1 MFTLHS
7 CTAPYWQFKP
17 TKIMGYTRPKTTT
30 RDMLVAAPLPNHGKT
45 YTVIPHKD
53 VIDVTKTLLDNSGF
67 TITKELYRANM
78 NAKVA
83 QGVYHLASDEDEEM
97 GMMFAWTNS
106 YDKSTRFQ
114 CAVGAF
120 VNVCSNGMLCGDM
133 ANYARKHTGK
143 ADHDIHTQISSQIKS
158 ANKYYTKLIQDKD
171 QMRKIFLPK
180 KQQAELVGRLFLDE
194 EIIDASQVS
203 VIKAEMKEPSYNY
216 HAYLNN
222 AWTFYN
228 HVTHSFKKSHPRTWM
243 SDQVKFHEFMTAELL
258 SQSGL
263 HQMDK
268 NWIDE
273 NGNGHVTD
281 GVYGSAGTYSQ
292 AIMRSD
298 FDVDFDA
305 DMEAQD
311 YDSFEEFKI

>member
-1 MFTLHS
+1 
-7 CTAPYWQFKP
+7 
-17 TKIMGYTRPKTTT
+17 MGYTRPTTIT
-30 RDMLVAAPLPNHGKT
+30 QDLLVSAPLPSHGKT

-53 VIDVTKTLLDNSGF
+53 VIETTKTLLDISGF

-78 NAKVA
+78 NARVA
-83 QGVYHLASDEDEEM
+83 QGVYHLASDEDPEM

-143 ADHDIHTQISSQIKS
+143 ADHDIHTQLSSQIKS
-158 ANKYYTKLIQDKD
+158 ANKYYTKLIQDKNE
-171 QMRKIFLPK
+171 MRKIFLSK
-180 KQQAELVGRLFLDE
+180 KEQAELVGRLFLDN

-203 VIKAEMKEPSYNY
+203 CIKTEMKEPSFDYN
-216 HAYLNN
+216 ADLNN

-258 SQSGL
+258 SQAGL
-263 HQMDK
+263 HEMDK
-268 NWIDE
+268 NWNGYVAPPE
-273 NGNGHVTD
+273 ND
-281 GVYGSAGTYSQ
+281 FMLGS
-292 AIMRSD
+292 
-298 FDVDFDA
+298 DFDA

-311 YDSFEEFKI
+311 EIFGEFKI

>member
-1 MFTLHS
+1 
-7 CTAPYWQFKP
+7 
-17 TKIMGYTRPKTTT
+17 MGYTRPTTTT
-30 RDMLVAAPLPNHGKT
+30 RDFLVAAPLPSHGKT

-53 VIDVTKTLLDNSGF
+53 VIDVTKTLLDKSGF
-67 TITKELYRANM
+67 IITKELYRANM

-83 QGVYHLASDEDEEM
+83 QGVYHLASTEDEEM

-171 QMRKIFLPK
+171 NMRKIFLPK

-203 VIKAEMKEPSYNY
+203 IIKAEMKDPSYNY
-216 HAYLNN
+216 NADLNN

-258 SQSGL
+258 SQVGL
-263 HQMDK
+263 HQMDV
-268 NWIDE
+268 NQIDK
-273 NGNGHVTD
+273 NGNGVW
-281 GVYGSAGTYSQ
+281 SQ
-292 AIMRSD
+292 AKEMGIE
-298 FDVDFDA
+298 FNA

-311 YDSFEEFKI
+311 YDTFEEFKI

>member
-1 MFTLHS
+1 
-7 CTAPYWQFKP
+7 
-17 TKIMGYTRPKTTT
+17 MGYTRPTTT
-30 RDMLVAAPLPNHGKT
+30 TKDFLVAAPLPSHGKT

-53 VIDVTKTLLDNSGF
+53 VIDVTKTLLDKSGF

-83 QGVYHLASDEDEEM
+83 QGVYHLASNEDEEM

-158 ANKYYTKLIQDKD
+158 ANKYYTKLIDDKNN
-171 QMRKIFLPK
+171 MRKIFLPK
-180 KQQAELVGRLFLDE
+180 KSQAELVGRLFLDE

-203 VIKAEMKEPSYNY
+203 CIKAEMKDPSYNY
-216 HAYLNN
+216 GADLNN

-258 SQSGL
+258 SQSLL
-263 HQMDK
+263 HNTDK
-268 NWIDE
+268 NFKYP
-273 NGNGHVTD
+273 NGDGYVQPNDDFLED
-281 GVYGSAGTYSQ
+281 GVYDQ
-292 AIMRSD
+292 AIMTGS
-298 FDVDFDA
+298 DFDA

>member
-1 MFTLHS
+1 MGTELRAHL
-7 CTAPYWQFKP
+7 KP
-17 TKIMGYTRPKTTT
+17 TKIMGYTRPTTTT
-30 RDMLVAAPLPNHGKT
+30 RDFLVAAPLPSHGKT

-53 VIDVTKTLLDNSGF
+53 VIDVTKTLLDKSGF
-67 TITKELYRANM
+67 IITKELYRANM

-83 QGVYHLASDEDEEM
+83 QGVYHLASTEDEEM

-171 QMRKIFLPK
+171 NMRKIFLPK

-203 VIKAEMKEPSYNY
+203 IIKAEMKDPSYNY
-216 HAYLNN
+216 NADLNN

-228 HVTHSFKKSHPRTWM
+228 HVTHAFKKSHPRTWM

-258 SQSGL
+258 SQVGL
-263 HQMDK
+263 HQMDV
-268 NWIDE
+268 NQIDK
-273 NGNGHVTD
+273 NGNGVW
-281 GVYGSAGTYSQ
+281 SQ
-292 AIMRSD
+292 AKEMGIE
-298 FDVDFDA
+298 FNA

-311 YDSFEEFKI
+311 YDTFEEFKI

>member
-1 MFTLHS
+1 
-7 CTAPYWQFKP
+7 
-17 TKIMGYTRPKTTT
+17 MGYTRPTTTT
-30 RDMLVAAPLPNHGKT
+30 RDFLVAAPLPNHGKT

-83 QGVYHLASDEDEEM
+83 QGVYHLAANEDEEM

-180 KQQAELVGRLFLDE
+180 KSQAELVGRLFLDE

-203 VIKAEMKEPSYNY
+203 IIKAEMKDPSYNY
-216 HAYLNN
+216 NADLNN

-258 SQSGL
+258 SQVSL
-263 HQMDK
+263 QQTDK
-268 NWIDE
+268 NWIDNL
-273 NGNGHVTD
+273 NGYV
-281 GVYGSAGTYSQ
+281 AGEKISGE
-292 AIMRSD
+292 IW
-298 FDVDFDA
+298 A
-305 DMEAQD
+305 DLEAQD
-311 YDSFEEFKI
+311 YDTFEYSKI

>member
-1 MFTLHS
+1 
-7 CTAPYWQFKP
+7 
-17 TKIMGYTRPKTTT
+17 MGYTRPTTTT
-30 RDMLVAAPLPNHGKT
+30 RDFLVAAPLPNHGKT

-53 VIDVTKTLLDNSGF
+53 VIDVTKTLLDKSGF

-83 QGVYHLASDEDEEM
+83 QGVYHLASDQDPEM

-158 ANKYYTKLIQDKD
+158 ANKYYTKLIDDKNN
-171 QMRKIFLPK
+171 MRKIFLPK

-203 VIKAEMKEPSYNY
+203 IIKAEMKEPSYHY
-216 HAYLNN
+216 SSDLNN

-228 HVTHSFKKSHPRTWM
+228 HVTHAFKKSHPRTWM

-258 SQSGL
+258 SQVGL

-268 NWIDE
+268 NWVDE
-273 NGNGHVTD
+273 NGNGHVSD
-281 GVYGSAGTYSQ
+281 GTYGSAGVLSQ
-292 AIMRSD
+292 AIMTGSD
-298 FDVDFDA
+298 WDA

-311 YDSFEEFKI
+311 YDTFEEFKI

>member
-1 MFTLHS
+1 
-7 CTAPYWQFKP
+7 
-17 TKIMGYTRPKTTT
+17 MGYTRPTTTT
-30 RDMLVAAPLPNHGKT
+30 RDFLVAAPLPSHGKT

-67 TITKELYRANM
+67 IITKELYRANM

-83 QGVYHLASDEDEEM
+83 QGVYHLASNEDEEM

-143 ADHDIHTQISSQIKS
+143 ADHDIHTQINSQIKS
-158 ANKYYTKLIQDKD
+158 ANKYYTKLIQDKN

-203 VIKAEMKEPSYNY
+203 IIKAEMKDPSYNY
-216 HAYLNN
+216 NSDINN

-228 HVTHSFKKSHPRTWM
+228 HVTHAFKKSHPRTWM

-258 SQSGL
+258 SQSKL
-263 HQMDK
+263 TSMDK
-268 NWIDE
+268 NWIDV
-273 NGNGHVTD
+273 NGDGHIP
-281 GVYGSAGTYSQ
+281 GPQSAGVYSQ
-292 AIMRSD
+292 AVMTGS
-298 FDVDFDA
+298 DFDA

-311 YDSFEEFKI
+311 YDTFEEWKI

>member
-1 MFTLHS
+1 
-7 CTAPYWQFKP
+7 
-17 TKIMGYTRPKTTT
+17 MGYTRPTTT
-30 RDMLVAAPLPNHGKT
+30 TKDFLVAAPLPNHGKT

-53 VIDVTKTLLDNSGF
+53 VIDVTKTLLGNNGF
-67 TITKELYRANM
+67 RITKELYRANM

-83 QGVYHLASDEDEEM
+83 QGVYHLASDKDEEM

-143 ADHDIHTQISSQIKS
+143 ADHDIHAQISSQIKS
-158 ANKYYTKLIQDKD
+158 ANKYYTKLIDDKN

-180 KQQAELVGRLFLDE
+180 KQQAELVGSLFLDE

-203 VIKAEMKEPSYNY
+203 CIKAEMKEPSYDY
-216 HAYLNN
+216 KADLNN

-228 HVTHSFKKSHPRTWM
+228 HVTHAFKKSHPRTWM

-263 HQMDK
+263 HEMDK
-268 NWIDE
+268 NWIDA
-273 NGNGHVTD
+273 NGNGHINND
-281 GVYGSAGTYSQ
+281 GMYQSIMTGS
-292 AIMRSD
+292 D
-298 FDVDFDA
+298 WDA

-311 YDSFEEFKI
+311 YDTFDEFKI

>member
-1 MFTLHS
+1 
-7 CTAPYWQFKP
+7 
-17 TKIMGYTRPKTTT
+17 MGYTRPTTTT
-30 RDMLVAAPLPNHGKT
+30 RDFLVAAPLPNHGKT

-78 NAKVA
+78 DAKVA
-83 QGVYHLASDEDEEM
+83 QGVYHLASDQDEEM

-158 ANKYYTKLIQDKD
+158 SNKYYTKLIDDKNKI
-171 QMRKIFLPK
+171 RSIFLPK

-203 VIKAEMKEPSYNY
+203 CIKAEMKDPSYNY
-216 HAYLNN
+216 HASLNN

-258 SQSGL
+258 SQSAL

-268 NWIDE
+268 NWIDK
-273 NGNGHVTD
+273 NGNGHITD
-281 GVYGSAGTYSQ
+281 LAGVYSY
-292 AIMRSD
+292 AISGNE
-298 FDVDFDA
+298 FDA
-305 DMEAQD
+305 DMQAQD
-311 YDSFEEFKI
+311 YDTFEEFKI

>member
-1 MFTLHS
+1 
-7 CTAPYWQFKP
+7 
-17 TKIMGYTRPKTTT
+17 MGYTRPTTTT
-30 RDMLVAAPLPNHGKT
+30 RDFLVAAPLPSHGKT

-53 VIDVTKTLLDNSGF
+53 VIETTKTLLDNNGF
-67 TITKELYRANM
+67 RITKELYRANV

-83 QGVYHLASDEDEEM
+83 QGIYHLASTKDEEM

-158 ANKYYTKLIQDKD
+158 ANKYYTKLIQDKN

-180 KQQAELVGRLFLDE
+180 KSQAELVGRLFLDE

-203 VIKAEMKEPSYNY
+203 IIKAEIKDPSYNY
-216 HAYLNN
+216 NADLNN

-268 NWIDE
+268 NWVDK
-273 NGNGHVTD
+273 NGNGHISEEF
-281 GVYGSAGTYSQ
+281 GVVFGNEDAAGVYSQ
-292 AIMRSD
+292 AIMTGS
-298 FDVDFDA
+298 DFDA

-311 YDSFEEFKI
+311 YDTFDEFKI

>member
-1 MFTLHS
+1 
-7 CTAPYWQFKP
+7 
-17 TKIMGYTRPKTTT
+17 MGYTRPRKTTK
-30 RDMLVAAPLPNHGKT
+30 DFLVAAPLPNHGKT

-53 VIDVTKTLLDNSGF
+53 VIETTKALLDNNGF
-67 TITKELYRANM
+67 RITKELYRANM

-83 QGVYHLASDEDEEM
+83 QGVYHLASTKDEEM

-143 ADHDIHTQISSQIKS
+143 ADHDIHAQISSQIKS
-158 ANKYYTKLIQDKD
+158 ADKYFDKLIDDKN

-203 VIKAEMKEPSYNY
+203 VIKAEMKDPSYHY
-216 HAYLNN
+216 SADLNN

-263 HQMDK
+263 HQIDK
-268 NWIDE
+268 NWIDA

-281 GVYGSAGTYSQ
+281 GVYGSAGVLSQ
-292 AIMRSD
+292 AIMTGSD
-298 FDVDFDA
+298 WDA
-305 DMEAQD
+305 DLEAQD
-311 YDSFEEFKI
+311 YDTFEEFKI

>member
-1 MFTLHS
+1 
-7 CTAPYWQFKP
+7 
-17 TKIMGYTRPKTTT
+17 MGYTRPTTIT
-30 RDMLVAAPLPNHGKT
+30 QDLLVSAPLPNHGKT

-53 VIDVTKTLLDNSGF
+53 VIETTKTLLDISGF

-78 NAKVA
+78 NARVA
-83 QGVYHLASDEDEEM
+83 QGTYHLASDEDPEM

-158 ANKYYTKLIQDKD
+158 ANKYYTKLIQDKNH
-171 QMRKIFLPK
+171 MKKIFLSK
-180 KQQAELVGRLFLDE
+180 KEQAELVGRLFLDN

-203 VIKAEMKEPSYNY
+203 CIKAEMKDPSYNY
-216 HAYLNN
+216 NADLNN

-263 HQMDK
+263 HQIDK
-268 NWIDE
+268 NWIDKS
-273 NGNGHVTD
+273 GNGHID
-281 GVYGSAGTYSQ
+281 GTYGSAGVYSQ
-292 AIMRSD
+292 AIMTGSD
-298 FDVDFDA
+298 WDA
-305 DMEAQD
+305 DMEAQE
-311 YDSFEEFKI
+311 YDDFQEFKI

>member
-1 MFTLHS
+1 
-7 CTAPYWQFKP
+7 
-17 TKIMGYTRPKTTT
+17 MGYTRPTTTT
-30 RDMLVAAPLPNHGKT
+30 RDFLVAAPLPSHGKT

-53 VIDVTKTLLDNSGF
+53 VIDVTKTLLDKSGF
-67 TITKELYRANM
+67 IITKELYRANM

-83 QGVYHLASDEDEEM
+83 QGVYHLASTEDEEM

-158 ANKYYTKLIQDKD
+158 ANKYYTKLIQDKEN
-171 QMRKIFLPK
+171 MRKIFLPK

-203 VIKAEMKEPSYNY
+203 CIKAEMKEPSYDY
-216 HAYLNN
+216 KADLNN

-228 HVTHSFKKSHPRTWM
+228 HVTHAFKKSHPRTWM

-268 NWIDE
+268 NWTDK
-273 NGNGHVTD
+273 NGNGIIGEEFD
-281 GVYGSAGTYSQ
+281 GVFGNQDAAGVYSNV
-292 AIMRSD
+292 IKGSD
-298 FDVDFDA
+298 FNA
-305 DMEAQD
+305 DMEAQE
-311 YDSFEEFKI
+311 YDAFEEFKI

>member
-1 MFTLHS
+1 
-7 CTAPYWQFKP
+7 
-17 TKIMGYTRPKTTT
+17 MGYTRPRKTTK
-30 RDMLVAAPLPNHGKT
+30 DFLVAAPLPNHGKT

-53 VIDVTKTLLDNSGF
+53 VIETTKTLLDNNGF
-67 TITKELYRANM
+67 RITKELYRANM

-83 QGVYHLASDEDEEM
+83 QGVYHLASTKDEEM

-158 ANKYYTKLIQDKD
+158 ADKYFDKLIDDKNN
-171 QMRKIFLPK
+171 MRKIFLPK

-203 VIKAEMKEPSYNY
+203 VIKAEMKDPSYHY
-216 HAYLNN
+216 SADLNN

-263 HQMDK
+263 HKMDK
-268 NWIDE
+268 NWIDA

-281 GVYGSAGTYSQ
+281 GVYGSAGVLSQ
-292 AIMRSD
+292 AIMTGSD
-298 FDVDFDA
+298 WDA
-305 DMEAQD
+305 DLEAQD
-311 YDSFEEFKI
+311 YDTFEEFKI

>member
-1 MFTLHS
+1 
-7 CTAPYWQFKP
+7 
-17 TKIMGYTRPKTTT
+17 MGYTRPTTTT
-30 RDMLVAAPLPNHGKT
+30 RDFLVAAPLPSHGKT

-53 VIDVTKTLLDNSGF
+53 VIETTKTLLDISGF
-67 TITKELYRANM
+67 TITKELYRANI

-83 QGVYHLASDEDEEM
+83 QGVYHLASDEDPEM

-171 QMRKIFLPK
+171 QMRKIFLPRK
-180 KQQAELVGRLFLDE
+180 SQAELVGRLFLDE

-203 VIKAEMKEPSYNY
+203 CIKAEMKDPSYNY
-216 HAYLNN
+216 NADLNN

-258 SQSGL
+258 SQASL
-263 HQMDK
+263 HERD
-268 NWIDE
+268 
-273 NGNGHVTD
+273 NGWTVD
-281 GVYGSAGTYSQ
+281 GYKVPHSVNASEVYNYAVAGS
-292 AIMRSD
+292 
-298 FDVDFDA
+298 DFDA
-305 DMEAQD
+305 DIEAQD
-311 YDSFEEFKI
+311 YDTFEEFKI

>member
-1 MFTLHS
+1 
-7 CTAPYWQFKP
+7 
-17 TKIMGYTRPKTTT
+17 MGS
-30 RDMLVAAPLPNHGKT
+30 LCGLAGKT
-45 YTVIPHKD
+45 YTVVSHKS
-53 VIDVTKTLLDNSGF
+53 VIDNTLQLLADSGF
-67 TITKELYRANM
+67 TVQRQIYRANM
-78 NAKVA
+78 NANVA
-83 QGVYHLASDEDEEM
+83 QGIYHIYPTQTTDQQIVTENEL

-171 QMRKIFLPK
+171 NMRKIFLPK

-203 VIKAEMKEPSYNY
+203 IIKAEMKDPSYHY
-216 HAYLNN
+216 SADLNN

-258 SQSGL
+258 SQAGL
-263 HQMDK
+263 TSMDQ
-268 NWIDE
+268 NWTDKD
-273 NGNGHVTD
+273 GNGHID
-281 GVYGSAGTYSQ
+281 GTYGSAGVYSQ
-292 AIMRSD
+292 AIMTGND
-298 FDVDFDA
+298 WDA

-311 YDSFEEFKI
+311 YDTFDEFKI

>member
-1 MFTLHS
+1 
-7 CTAPYWQFKP
+7 
-17 TKIMGYTRPKTTT
+17 MGYTRPTTTT

-53 VIDVTKTLLDNSGF
+53 VIDITKTLLGNNGF
-67 TITKELYRANM
+67 RITKELYRANM

-83 QGVYHLASDEDEEM
+83 QGVYHLASDQDQEM

-158 ANKYYTKLIQDKD
+158 ANKYFDKLIDDKNK
-171 QMRKIFLPK
+171 MRQVFLPK

-203 VIKAEMKEPSYNY
+203 VIKAEMKDPSYHY
-216 HAYLNN
+216 SADLNN

-258 SQSGL
+258 SQVGL
-263 HQMDK
+263 HKRDTTW
-268 NWIDE
+268 N
-273 NGNGHVTD
+273 TD
-281 GVYGSAGTYSQ
+281 GTYTLPDSIDGAGVFSRAIKGS
-292 AIMRSD
+292 
-298 FDVDFDA
+298 DFDA

-311 YDSFEEFKI
+311 YDTFEEFKI

>member
-1 MFTLHS
+1 
-7 CTAPYWQFKP
+7 
-17 TKIMGYTRPKTTT
+17 MGYTRPTTTT

-83 QGVYHLASDEDEEM
+83 QGVYHLASDQDPEM

-158 ANKYYTKLIQDKD
+158 ANKYYTKLINDKNE
-171 QMRKIFLPK
+171 MRKIFLPK
-180 KQQAELVGRLFLDE
+180 KDQAELVGRLFLDE

-203 VIKAEMKEPSYNY
+203 CIKAEMKEPSYDY
-216 HAYLNN
+216 KADLNN

-228 HVTHSFKKSHPRTWM
+228 HITHALKRSHPRTWM

-258 SQSGL
+258 SQAALKKQDTS
-263 HQMDK
+263 
-268 NWIDE
+268 WP
-273 NGNGHVTD
+273 
-281 GVYGSAGTYSQ
+281 
-292 AIMRSD
+292 
-298 FDVDFDA
+298 VDFIA
-305 DMEAQD
+305 DMEAQE
-311 YDSFEEFKI
+311 YDTFEEFKI

>member
-1 MFTLHS
+1 
-7 CTAPYWQFKP
+7 
-17 TKIMGYTRPKTTT
+17 MGYTRPTTMT
-30 RDMLVAAPLPNHGKT
+30 QDLLVSAPLPSHGKT

-53 VIDVTKTLLDNSGF
+53 VIETTKTLLNISGF

-83 QGVYHLASDEDEEM
+83 QGVYHLASDEDPEM

-171 QMRKIFLPK
+171 NMRKIFLPK
-180 KQQAELVGRLFLDE
+180 KQQAELVGRLLLDE

-203 VIKAEMKEPSYNY
+203 IIKAEMKDPSYDYN
-216 HAYLNN
+216 ADLNN

-263 HQMDK
+263 HEMDK
-268 NWIDE
+268 NW
-273 NGNGHVTD
+273 NGYIAPPLD
-281 GVYGSAGTYSQ
+281 GADVYSNVISE
-292 AIMRSD
+292 S
-298 FDVDFDA
+298 DFDA
-305 DMEAQD
+305 DEEAQD
-311 YDSFEEFKI
+311 YDTFEEFKI

>member
-1 MFTLHS
+1 
-7 CTAPYWQFKP
+7 
-17 TKIMGYTRPKTTT
+17 
-30 RDMLVAAPLPNHGKT
+30 
-45 YTVIPHKD
+45 
-53 VIDVTKTLLDNSGF
+53 
-67 TITKELYRANM
+67 M

-83 QGVYHLASDEDEEM
+83 QGVYHLASTKDEEM

-158 ANKYYTKLIQDKD
+158 ANKYFDKLIDDKNK
-171 QMRKIFLPK
+171 MRQVFLPK

-203 VIKAEMKEPSYNY
+203 VIKAEMKDPSYHY
-216 HAYLNN
+216 SADLNN

-263 HQMDK
+263 HQTDK
-268 NWIDE
+268 NWIDL
-273 NGNGHVTD
+273 NGNGHIND
-281 GVYGSAGTYSQ
+281 GTLLGS
-292 AIMRSD
+292 D
-298 FDVDFDA
+298 WDA
-305 DMEAQD
+305 DMEAQE
-311 YDSFEEFKI
+311 YDT

>member
-1 MFTLHS
+1 
-7 CTAPYWQFKP
+7 
-17 TKIMGYTRPKTTT
+17 MGYTRPTTTT
-30 RDMLVAAPLPNHGKT
+30 RDFLVAAPLPNHGKT

-53 VIDVTKTLLDNSGF
+53 VIETTKTLLDMSGF

-78 NAKVA
+78 NARVA
-83 QGVYHLASDEDEEM
+83 QGVYHLNIPNIQKVNGLVASDQDEEM

-143 ADHDIHTQISSQIKS
+143 ADHDIHTQLSSQIKS
-158 ANKYYTKLIQDKD
+158 ANKYYTKLVQDKNE
-171 QMRKIFLPK
+171 MRKIFLSK
-180 KQQAELVGRLFLDE
+180 KEQSELVGRLFLDD

-203 VIKAEMKEPSYNY
+203 CIKAEMKDPSYNY
-216 HAYLNN
+216 NADLNN

-263 HQMDK
+263 HQKDK
-268 NWIDE
+268 NWVDKD
-273 NGNGHVTD
+273 GDGHV
-281 GVYGSAGTYSQ
+281 VPNLESASVWSRAISGSN
-292 AIMRSD
+292 
-298 FDVDFDA
+298 FDA
-305 DMEAQD
+305 DMEAQE
-311 YDSFEEFKI
+311 YDTFDEFKI

>member
-1 MFTLHS
+1 
-7 CTAPYWQFKP
+7 
-17 TKIMGYTRPKTTT
+17 MGYTRPRKTTK
-30 RDMLVAAPLPNHGKT
+30 DFLVAAPLPNHGKT

-67 TITKELYRANM
+67 IITKELYRANM

-83 QGVYHLASDEDEEM
+83 QGVYHLASDQDPEM

-158 ANKYYTKLIQDKD
+158 ANKYYTKLIDDKNE
-171 QMRKIFLPK
+171 MRKLFLPK
-180 KQQAELVGRLFLDE
+180 KSQAELVGRLFLDE

-203 VIKAEMKEPSYNY
+203 IIKAEMKDPSYNY
-216 HAYLNN
+216 NADLNN

-263 HQMDK
+263 HKRDK
-268 NWIDE
+268 NWIGE
-273 NGNGHVTD
+273 NGDGHVTD
-281 GVYGSAGTYSQ
+281 GVYGSAGVLSQ
-292 AIMRSD
+292 AIMTGSD
-298 FDVDFDA
+298 WDA
-305 DMEAQD
+305 DLEAQD
-311 YDSFEEFKI
+311 YDTFEEFKI

>member
-1 MFTLHS
+1 
-7 CTAPYWQFKP
+7 
-17 TKIMGYTRPKTTT
+17 MGYTRPTTT
-30 RDMLVAAPLPNHGKT
+30 TKDFLVAAPLPNHGKT

-53 VIDVTKTLLDNSGF
+53 VIETTKTLLDKSGF

-78 NAKVA
+78 DAKVA
-83 QGVYHLASDEDEEM
+83 QGVYHLASNEDEEM

-158 ANKYYTKLIQDKD
+158 ANKYYTKLIDDKN

-180 KQQAELVGRLFLDE
+180 KSQAELVGRLFLDE

-203 VIKAEMKEPSYNY
+203 CIKAEMKEPSYDY
-216 HAYLNN
+216 KADLNN

-228 HVTHSFKKSHPRTWM
+228 HVTHAFKKSHPRTWM

-258 SQSGL
+258 SQAGL
-263 HQMDK
+263 TSMDQ
-268 NWIDE
+268 NWTDN
-273 NGNGHVTD
+273 NGNGHVVP
-281 GVYGSAGTYSQ
+281 GPQSAGVWSQ
-292 AIMRSD
+292 SIMTGS
-298 FDVDFDA
+298 DFDA
-305 DMEAQD
+305 DMEAQE
-311 YDSFEEFKI
+311 YDTFDEFKI

>member
-1 MFTLHS
+1 
-7 CTAPYWQFKP
+7 
-17 TKIMGYTRPKTTT
+17 MGYTRPTTT
-30 RDMLVAAPLPNHGKT
+30 TKDMLVGAPLPNHGKT

-67 TITKELYRANM
+67 KITKELYRANM

-83 QGVYHLASDEDEEM
+83 QGVYHLASDEDPEM

-143 ADHDIHTQISSQIKS
+143 ADHDIHTQISSQVKS
-158 ANKYYTKLIQDKD
+158 ANKYYTKLIQDKND
-171 QMRKIFLPK
+171 MRKIFLPK

-203 VIKAEMKEPSYNY
+203 VIKAEMKDPSYHY
-216 HAYLNN
+216 SSDLNN

-263 HQMDK
+263 HEMDK
-268 NWIDE
+268 NW
-273 NGNGHVTD
+273 NGYIAPPLD
-281 GVYGSAGTYSQ
+281 GAEVYSNVISGS
-292 AIMRSD
+292 
-298 FDVDFDA
+298 DFDA
-305 DMEAQD
+305 DEEAQD
-311 YDSFEEFKI
+311 YDTFEEFKI

>member
-1 MFTLHS
+1 
-7 CTAPYWQFKP
+7 
-17 TKIMGYTRPKTTT
+17 MGYTRPTTTT
-30 RDMLVAAPLPNHGKT
+30 RDFLVAAPLPSHGKT

-83 QGVYHLASDEDEEM
+83 QGVYHLASTEDEEM

-158 ANKYYTKLIQDKD
+158 ANKYYTKLIQDKN
-171 QMRKIFLPK
+171 QMRSIFLPK
-180 KQQAELVGRLFLDE
+180 KQQAELVGRLLLDE

-203 VIKAEMKEPSYNY
+203 VINAEMKEPSYDY
-216 HAYLNN
+216 KADLNN

-258 SQSGL
+258 SQAGL
-263 HQMDK
+263 TSMDK
-268 NWIDE
+268 NWVDS
-273 NGNGHVTD
+273 NGNGHID
-281 GVYGSAGTYSQ
+281 GTYGSAGVLSH
-292 AIMRSD
+292 AIKGSD
-298 FDVDFDA
+298 WDA

-311 YDSFEEFKI
+311 YDTFEEFKI

>member
-1 MFTLHS
+1 
-7 CTAPYWQFKP
+7 
-17 TKIMGYTRPKTTT
+17 MGYTRPKKTT
-30 RDMLVAAPLPNHGKT
+30 RDFLVAAPLPNHGKT

-53 VIDVTKTLLDNSGF
+53 VIDVTKTLLDNNGF
-67 TITKELYRANM
+67 KITKELYRANM

-83 QGVYHLASDEDEEM
+83 QGIYHLASTKDEEM

-158 ANKYYTKLIQDKD
+158 ANKYFDKLIDDKNN
-171 QMRKIFLPK
+171 MRKIFLPK

-203 VIKAEMKEPSYNY
+203 IIKAEMKDPSYHY
-216 HAYLNN
+216 SADLNN

-263 HQMDK
+263 HQTDK

-273 NGNGHVTD
+273 NGNGHIPSPQ
-281 GVYGSAGTYSQ
+281 SAGVWSQ
-292 AIMRSD
+292 AVMTGS
-298 FDVDFDA
+298 DFDA

-311 YDSFEEFKI
+311 YDTFEEFKI

>member
-1 MFTLHS
+1 
-7 CTAPYWQFKP
+7 
-17 TKIMGYTRPKTTT
+17 MGYTRPTTT
-30 RDMLVAAPLPNHGKT
+30 TKDFLVAAPLPNHGKT

-53 VIDVTKTLLDNSGF
+53 VIETTKTLLDLSGF

-78 NAKVA
+78 NARVA
-83 QGVYHLASDEDEEM
+83 QGIYHLASNEDEEM

-143 ADHDIHTQISSQIKS
+143 ADHDIHIQISSQIKS
-158 ANKYYTKLIQDKD
+158 ANKYYTKLIDDKN

-180 KQQAELVGRLFLDE
+180 KSQAELVGRLFLDE

-203 VIKAEMKEPSYNY
+203 CIKAEMKEPSYDY
-216 HAYLNN
+216 KADLNN

-228 HVTHSFKKSHPRTWM
+228 HVTHAFKKSHPRTWM

-258 SQSGL
+258 SQAGL
-263 HQMDK
+263 TSMDQ
-268 NWIDE
+268 NWTDN
-273 NGNGHVTD
+273 NGNGHVVP
-281 GVYGSAGTYSQ
+281 GPQSAGVWSQ
-292 AIMRSD
+292 SIMTGS
-298 FDVDFDA
+298 DFDA
-305 DMEAQD
+305 DMEAQE
-311 YDSFEEFKI
+311 YDTFDEFKI

>member
-1 MFTLHS
+1 
-7 CTAPYWQFKP
+7 
-17 TKIMGYTRPKTTT
+17 MGYTRPRKTTK
-30 RDMLVAAPLPNHGKT
+30 DYLVAAPLPNHGKT

-53 VIDVTKTLLDNSGF
+53 VIETTKTLLDNSGF
-67 TITKELYRANM
+67 QITKELYRANM

-83 QGVYHLASDEDEEM
+83 QGVYHLASDQDEEM

-158 ANKYYTKLIQDKD
+158 ANKYYTKLIDDKNE
-171 QMRKIFLPK
+171 MRKIFLPK
-180 KQQAELVGRLFLDE
+180 KDQAELVGRLFLDE
-194 EIIDASQVS
+194 EIIDSSQVS
-203 VIKAEMKEPSYNY
+203 CIKAEMKEPSYDY
-216 HAYLNN
+216 KADLNN

-228 HVTHSFKKSHPRTWM
+228 HITHALKKSHPRTWM

-258 SQSGL
+258 SQAALKKQDTS
-263 HQMDK
+263 
-268 NWIDE
+268 WP
-273 NGNGHVTD
+273 
-281 GVYGSAGTYSQ
+281 
-292 AIMRSD
+292 
-298 FDVDFDA
+298 VDFIA
-305 DMEAQD
+305 DMEAQE
-311 YDSFEEFKI
+311 YDTFEEFKI

>member
-1 MFTLHS
+1 
-7 CTAPYWQFKP
+7 
-17 TKIMGYTRPKTTT
+17 MGYTRPTTT
-30 RDMLVAAPLPNHGKT
+30 TKDFLVGAPLPNHGKT

-53 VIDVTKTLLDNSGF
+53 VIDVTKTLLDKSGF
-67 TITKELYRANM
+67 IITKELYRANM

-83 QGVYHLASDEDEEM
+83 QGVYHLASNIDEEM

-158 ANKYYTKLIQDKD
+158 ANKYYTKLIQDKNE
-171 QMRKIFLPK
+171 MRKLFLPK
-180 KQQAELVGRLFLDE
+180 KSQAELVGRLFLDE

-203 VIKAEMKEPSYNY
+203 IIKAEMKDPSYNY
-216 HAYLNN
+216 NADLNN

-228 HVTHSFKKSHPRTWM
+228 HVTHAFKKSHPRTWM

-263 HQMDK
+263 HKRDK
-268 NWIDE
+268 TWNAD
-273 NGNGHVTD
+273 
-281 GVYGSAGTYSQ
+281 GTYTLPSSVDAAGVFSR
-292 AIMRSD
+292 AIKGS
-298 FDVDFDA
+298 DFDA
-305 DMEAQD
+305 DIEAQE
-311 YDSFEEFKI
+311 YDTFEEFKI

>member
-1 MFTLHS
+1 
-7 CTAPYWQFKP
+7 
-17 TKIMGYTRPKTTT
+17 MGYTKPIETTK
-30 RDMLVAAPLPNHGKT
+30 DFLVAAPLPNHGKT

-53 VIDVTKTLLDNSGF
+53 VIDITKTLLDNNGF
-67 TITKELYRANM
+67 KITKELYRANI

-83 QGVYHLASDEDEEM
+83 QGVYHLASDEDPEM

-158 ANKYYTKLIQDKD
+158 ANKYFNKLIDDKN
-171 QMRKIFLPK
+171 QMRQIFLPK
-180 KQQAELVGRLFLDE
+180 KSQAELVGRLFLDE

-203 VIKAEMKEPSYNY
+203 CIKAEMKEPSYNY
-216 HAYLNN
+216 SADLNN

-243 SDQVKFHEFMTAELL
+243 NDQVKFHEFMTAELL

-268 NWIDE
+268 NWTDI

-281 GVYGSAGTYSQ
+281 GVYGSAEVLSHVIKGT
-292 AIMRSD
+292 D
-298 FDVDFDA
+298 FIA

-311 YDSFEEFKI
+311 YDTFEEFKI

>member
-1 MFTLHS
+1 
-7 CTAPYWQFKP
+7 
-17 TKIMGYTRPKTTT
+17 MGYTRPRSTT
-30 RDMLVAAPLPNHGKT
+30 RDFLVAAPLPNHGKT

-67 TITKELYRANM
+67 IITKELYRANM

-83 QGVYHLASDEDEEM
+83 QGVYHLASDQDPEM

-158 ANKYYTKLIQDKD
+158 ANKYYTKLINDKD
-171 QMRKIFLPK
+171 QMKGIFLPK

-203 VIKAEMKEPSYNY
+203 CIKAEMKDPSYNY
-216 HAYLNN
+216 NADLNN

-258 SQSGL
+258 SQAGL
-263 HQMDK
+263 TSMDK
-268 NWIDE
+268 NWTDA
-273 NGNGHVTD
+273 NGDGHIPPEAA
-281 GVYGSAGTYSQ
+281 GVWSQSVMTGS
-292 AIMRSD
+292 
-298 FDVDFDA
+298 DFDA
-305 DMEAQD
+305 DMEAQE
-311 YDSFEEFKI
+311 YDTFEEFKI

>member
-1 MFTLHS
+1 
-7 CTAPYWQFKP
+7 
-17 TKIMGYTRPKTTT
+17 MGYTRPTTTT
-30 RDMLVAAPLPNHGKT
+30 RDMLVAAPLPSHGKT

-53 VIDVTKTLLDNSGF
+53 VIDVTKNLLDRSGF

-83 QGVYHLASDEDEEM
+83 QGVYHLASNEDEEM

-158 ANKYYTKLIQDKD
+158 ANKYYTKLIDDKNN
-171 QMRKIFLPK
+171 MRKIFLPK
-180 KQQAELVGRLFLDE
+180 KSQAELVGRLFLDE

-203 VIKAEMKEPSYNY
+203 CIKAEMKDPSYNY
-216 HAYLNN
+216 NADLNN

-258 SQSGL
+258 SQAGL
-263 HQMDK
+263 TSMDQ
-268 NWIDE
+268 NWTDKD
-273 NGNGHVTD
+273 GNGIVTP
-281 GVYGSAGTYSQ
+281 GPNSAGVWSQ
-292 AIMRSD
+292 AVNMTKDIMRGS
-298 FDVDFDA
+298 DFDA
-305 DMEAQD
+305 DMQAQE
-311 YDSFEEFKI
+311 YDTFEEFKI

>member
-1 MFTLHS
+1 
-7 CTAPYWQFKP
+7 
-17 TKIMGYTRPKTTT
+17 MGYTRPTNTTK
-30 RDMLVAAPLPNHGKT
+30 DLLVAAPLPNHGKT

-53 VIDVTKTLLDNSGF
+53 VIETTKTLLDNNGF
-67 TITKELYRANM
+67 RITKELYRANV

-83 QGVYHLASDEDEEM
+83 QGIYHLASTKDEEM

-158 ANKYYTKLIQDKD
+158 SNKYFDKLINDKNN
-171 QMRKIFLPK
+171 MRKIFLPK

-203 VIKAEMKEPSYNY
+203 IIKAEMKEPSYHY
-216 HAYLNN
+216 SADLNN

-228 HVTHSFKKSHPRTWM
+228 HVTHAFKKSHPRTWM

-258 SQSGL
+258 SQKVIKVS
-263 HQMDK
+263 D
-268 NWIDE
+268 NWP
-273 NGNGHVTD
+273 
-281 GVYGSAGTYSQ
+281 
-292 AIMRSD
+292 
-298 FDVDFDA
+298 VDFVA
-305 DMEAQD
+305 DMEAQE
-311 YDSFEEFKI
+311 YDAFEEFKI

>member
-1 MFTLHS
+1 
-7 CTAPYWQFKP
+7 
-17 TKIMGYTRPKTTT
+17 MGYTRPTTT
-30 RDMLVAAPLPNHGKT
+30 TKDFLVAAPLPNHGKT

-53 VIDVTKTLLDNSGF
+53 VIEKTKTLLNKSGF
-67 TITKELYRANM
+67 IITKELYRANM

-83 QGVYHLASDEDEEM
+83 QGVYHLASTEDEEM

-158 ANKYYTKLIQDKD
+158 ANKYYTKLIQDKN
-171 QMRKIFLPK
+171 QMRKLFLPK
-180 KQQAELVGRLFLDE
+180 KSQAELVGRLFLDE

-203 VIKAEMKEPSYNY
+203 IIKAEMKDPSYNY
-216 HAYLNN
+216 NADLNN

-228 HVTHSFKKSHPRTWM
+228 HVTHAFKKSHPRTWM

-268 NWIDE
+268 NWIDK

-281 GVYGSAGTYSQ
+281 GIYGSGSAGVWSH
-292 AIMRSD
+292 AIKGS
-298 FDVDFDA
+298 DFDA
-305 DMEAQD
+305 DMEAQE
-311 YDSFEEFKI
+311 YDTFEEFKI